1 MCIVCQIK
9 RLEYE
14 KEQLHKELALVQQ
27 VYSQQMA
34 GVEEW
39 RDSLARQGRRRAERK
54 LHDQERLSSYR

>member
-1 MCIVCQIK
+1 MCQIK